1 MNVLNIFSEIGGFS
15 LGLERAEM
23 QIIAFCEI
31 EDFLRQALANISIV
45 RDIHNDVATVLF
57 LRYS

>member
-45 RDIHNDVATVLF
+45 RDIHNDVATVF
-57 LRYS
+57 LTFL